1 VNREISMSVNAKSS
15 NRIKQVS
22 CYAAL
27 FVIALIPAC
36 RKARNYSWQQVYR
49 TVSCEPRTPQAKTQ
63 VGDCPKLA
71 DLAHPTPEEVR
82 EYVDYMNRRDAVE
95 GTLNSGQLEGPGCL
109 QWRIN
114 TTTNRPEVTRTGKK
128 EGCSNLQQ
136 LQNYKVP

>member
-1 VNREISMSVNAKSS
+1 MSVDKKSS
-15 NRIKQVS
+15 NRIRLY
-22 CYAAL
+22 CYLAL
-27 FVIALIPAC
+27 LLLVLTAAC
-36 RKARNYSWQQVYR
+36 RKTKNFSWQQVYR

-71 DLAHPTPEEVR
+71 DLAHPTTEEVR
-82 EYVDYMNRRDAVE
+82 EYVDYMNRRDAIE

-109 QWRIN
+109 QWRIDA
-114 TTTNRPEVTRTGKK
+114 TTDRPEVSRTGKK

>member
-1 VNREISMSVNAKSS
+1 MSVNAKSS
-15 NRIKQVS
+15 NRVRQLS

-27 FVIALIPAC
+27 FVIALAPAC
-36 RKARNYSWQQVYR
+36 RKAKNYSWQQVYR

-63 VGDCPKLA
+63 LGECPKLA
-71 DLAHPTPEEVR
+71 DLTHPTPEEAR

-114 TTTNRPEVTRTGKK
+114 TTTDRPEVTRTDKK
-128 EGCSNLQQ
+128 EGCSNLQP